1 MKKDIVSI
9 TAADGTQKDKAG
21 KADLNDIIT
30 YSVTVTNTGNVK
42 LTNVKITDSLEGIR
56 LAEGQSF
63 DLGILEAGEAK
74 TVTYTYQ
81 VKESDLGKSIR
92 NTATATGD
100 VPENPADTPKPEGK
114 DEKEVPTEDPA
125 NCSITVTKRLTNIQG
140 ELLAV
145 RAADFYVTLFSD
157 EAMTHK
163 DDSL

>member
-1 MKKDIVSI
+1 M
-9 TAADGTQKDKAG
+9 
-21 KADLNDIIT
+21 
-30 YSVTVTNTGNVK
+30 K

-81 VKESDLGKSIR
+81 VKESDLGKSIL

-140 ELLAV
+140 ELV
-145 RAADFYVTLFSD
+145 QQTS
-157 EAMTHK
+157 M
-163 DDSL
+163 